1 MKIRTRL
8 TLWYAG
14 ILFASTLI
22 LTGLSYKHFLN
33 EQKGRQR
40 AATIGEFIEREME
53 DWDDVMAMVLWFGIP
68 TALVGLVGGWF
79 LMRKAMSPVV
89 ALTHAAEKINDRNLR
104 GELSRSGNG
113 DELDRLTE
121 VFNAMTTRLDDS
133 FQRIREFTLH
143 ASHELKTPLTVM
155 RGEVETALRDESLN
169 TPQRE
174 RLHSQLDEIERLTKI
189 VNGLT
194 LLTKADA
201 GLIQLNCEPV
211 QLDELVR
218 DSFEDAKILAEP
230 HQISVCL
237 EKCDPTIVKGD
248 RDRLR
253 QLLLNLT
260 DNAIK
265 YNRPSGIVTIALVC
279 ANGQAEIK
287 ITNTGAGIPA
297 ELLPKIF
304 QRFFRADESHN
315 NSVDGCGLGLSIA
328 KWIATAHDGTIEL
341 NSDPGK
347 LTTAIVRLHLSCAS

>member
-1 MKIRTRL
+1 M

-14 ILFASTLI
+14 ILCASMLV

-33 EQKGRQR
+33 EQRDGKR
-40 AATIGEFIEREME
+40 AIAIGEFLKTEME
-53 DWDDVMAMVLWFGIP
+53 DWDDVMSMVLWFGLP
-68 TALVGLVGGWF
+68 TALIGLAGGWF

-104 GELSRSGNG
+104 EQLARSGNG

-155 RGEVETALRDESLN
+155 RGEIETALRDESLAA
-169 TPQRE
+169 TQRE

-201 GLIQLNCEPV
+201 GLVQLKREPV

-218 DSFEDAKILAEP
+218 DNFEDAKILAEP
-230 HQISVCL
+230 FEISVCL
-237 EKCDPTIVKGD
+237 EKCDPAIVHGD

-265 YNRPSGIVTIALVC
+265 YNRPSGIVTIALTC
-279 ANGQAEIK
+279 ANDQAEIK

-297 ELLPKIF
+297 EMLPRIF
-304 QRFFRADESHN
+304 QRFFRVDESHN
-315 NSVDGCGLGLSIA
+315 NSVDGCGLGLSIS
-328 KWIATAHDGTIEL
+328 KWIATAHDGSIEL

-347 LTTAIVRLHLSCAS
+347 LTTAIVRLRLSPVR